1 MNAFIPRGRLHR
13 ALAVKTVTRLALRLL
28 VMPSPVL
35 GACHRLAASCTKPL
49 CRQHLMC
56 RFQIAIRLQ
65 VTIAPEIFD
74 GLMIGLHHPWLLHD
88 TAATTRH
95 PQQQQQQQRIGTE
108 KMIRKRES
116 SAKIYSV
123 WRGTEGRA
131 KLRLHCCEGSQPTQG
146 MNSAIRC

>member
-13 ALAVKTVTRLALRLL
+13 ALVVKTVTRLALRLL

-35 GACHRLAASCTKPL
+35 GACRRLVASFTKPL
-49 CRQHLMC
+49 CRQHLKC
-56 RFQIAIRLQ
+56 RFPSAIGLQ

-88 TAATTRH
+88 TAAPTH
-95 PQQQQQQQRIGTE
+95 PQQQQQQQQQRIGTE

-131 KLRLHCCEGSQPTQG
+131 KLRLRCCEGSQPRQ
-146 MNSAIRC
+146 